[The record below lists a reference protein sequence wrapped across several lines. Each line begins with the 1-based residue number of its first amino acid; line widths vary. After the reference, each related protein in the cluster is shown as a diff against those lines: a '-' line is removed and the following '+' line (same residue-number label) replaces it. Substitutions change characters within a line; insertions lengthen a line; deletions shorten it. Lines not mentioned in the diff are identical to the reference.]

1 MRIYS
6 FFIFTMWEMSSRHV
20 NSLKLMVRCRRAVR
34 REISFILLRLLP
46 WRFNTWK
53 FDMTKIIHCEH
64 MKWSANEADHWVLT
78 VIWLRTLALATLRR
92 ILSSK
97 LNNVGCG
104 FSTGSMLRAS
114 LSRIISLEEISCLPG
129 LWPTNAGCSSSYN
142 NISKGLSMWIAS
154 TQNYC
159 LVVVVAAGAET

>member
-1 MRIYS
+1 MRIFS
-6 FFIFTMWEMSSRHV
+6 VVTFTMWEMSSRHV

-53 FDMTKIIHCEH
+53 FDVMKIIHCEH
-64 MKWSANEADHWVLT
+64 VKLSANEADHWVLT

-114 LSRIISLEEISCLPG
+114 LSRMISLEEISCLPG
-129 LWPTNAGCSSSYN
+129 LWPSNAVCSSSYN
-142 NISKGLSMWIAS
+142 NILKGLSVWIACVK
-154 TQNYC
+154 T
-159 LVVVVAAGAET
+159 